1 MLITLQDTPA
11 LRLHT
16 ADDVAIALVPLSA
29 NRRIE
34 IVLYPKD
41 LSQIAAQ

>member
-1 MLITLQDTPA
+1 VESNDTDA
-11 LRLHT
+11 GK
-16 ADDVAIALVPLSA
+16 AA

-41 LSQIAAQ
+41 LTDLAGTIK